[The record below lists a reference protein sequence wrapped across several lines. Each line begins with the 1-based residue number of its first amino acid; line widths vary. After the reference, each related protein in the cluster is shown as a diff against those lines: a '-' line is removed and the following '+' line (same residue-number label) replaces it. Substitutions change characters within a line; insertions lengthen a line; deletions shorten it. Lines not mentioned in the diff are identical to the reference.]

1 MFESVLREDA
11 GPKSRFGTGTV
22 LSVGVHLA
30 AAGLVFWAARGSGA
44 QGKKQ
49 PPELRF
55 FAPLRAASAPPA
67 PLALAGTRAPVP
79 EPELVPKKVEKR
91 PAVQPSTFVQPVA
104 TPETPPPEPEAPP
117 KPEPVQTPAPEALGS
132 EAPGLPGGSDSG
144 TLGGS
149 IDGQEGAPPGGS
161 NQGSGAGPEVL
172 PFGDGMTRPV
182 VDKEALARNLYTREA
197 IEAGVAGKM
206 KVKCHVL
213 ADGSIRRCRVLKSLP
228 HLSEAVVKRL
238 ESMRATPTMFQGEAI
253 AIDFIFTFDF
263 QMP

>member
-1 MFESVLREDA
+1 MFDSVLREDA

-22 LSVGVHLA
+22 LSVGLHLA
-30 AAGLVFWAARGSGA
+30 LVGLVFWAARSSA
-44 QGKKQ
+44 RKDVKQ

-55 FAPLRAASAPPA
+55 FAPLRTASSPAA
-67 PLALAGTRAPVP
+67 PLALAGAPTATP
-79 EPELVPKKVEKR
+79 VPKKVEKR
-91 PAVQPSTFVQPVA
+91 PVLQPATLVQPVA
-104 TPETPPPEPEAPP
+104 TPETPPPEPETPP
-117 KPEPVQTPAPEALGS
+117 QPESPTPPTETAGPDG
-132 EAPGLPGGSDSG
+132 PGLPGGSENG
-144 TLGGS
+144 TPGGS
-149 IDGQEGAPPGGS
+149 LDGQEGAAPGGS
-161 NQGSGAGPEVL
+161 NQGSGAGPDVL

-197 IEAGVAGKM
+197 LEAGVAGKM